1 MQARLAKGKRVGP
14 KEGKDG
20 KVTCG
25 SHRTVTG
32 GTNVPSGKIKEPPRV
47 LSLKIVQCCNVL
59 SARGIAFLGILV
71 TFLVLRV
78 HRRVPAQC
86 PWFQAT
92 VSGPCCP

>member
-1 MQARLAKGKRVGP
+1 MRARLAKGKRVGP

-47 LSLKIVQCCNVL
+47 C
-59 SARGIAFLGILV
+59 
-71 TFLVLRV
+71 VLRLFSV
-78 HRRVPAQC
+78 
-86 PWFQAT
+86 AT
-92 VSGPCCP
+92 CYLPVELDFWAFWEHFWS